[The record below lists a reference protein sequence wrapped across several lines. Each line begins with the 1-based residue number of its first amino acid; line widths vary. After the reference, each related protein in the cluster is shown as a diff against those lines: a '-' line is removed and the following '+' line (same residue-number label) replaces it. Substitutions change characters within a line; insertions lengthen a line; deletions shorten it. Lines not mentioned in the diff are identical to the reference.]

1 MKALGFT
8 QTEYVVF
15 AHGGA
20 GYCISRGLANSMA
33 PFAANGSFSNLQH
46 KYINEME
53 DVVMGYLVRNLLHY
67 NLLESKLFNSH
78 YHQSD
83 LQNMPIEELPKQV
96 TLSYSMRDNVRVNI
110 SEFSPGVK
118 AAFGLDEDPTRF
130 LTIHCYIFPESCPKY
145 ID

>member
-1 MKALGFT
+1 
-8 QTEYVVF
+8 
-15 AHGGA
+15 
-20 GYCISRGLANSMA
+20 MA